1 MCISGAGKACTLSGT
16 THSCVSNAGCTND
29 MCECSSGYMAEE
41 YECKLGTCSCN
52 KSQPYNIGFNY
63 IKLSHNVPFNQK
75 CNTFFFLK
83 VSTLDL
89 CCCYKLCE
97 NLCINVCGN
106 LW

>member
-16 THSCVSNAGCTND
+16 THSCVSNAGCTNN

-41 YECKLGTCSCN
+41 YECKLGTCSFN
-52 KSQPYNIGFNY
+52 ESQPYNIGFNF

-75 CNTFFFLK
+75 FFFLK